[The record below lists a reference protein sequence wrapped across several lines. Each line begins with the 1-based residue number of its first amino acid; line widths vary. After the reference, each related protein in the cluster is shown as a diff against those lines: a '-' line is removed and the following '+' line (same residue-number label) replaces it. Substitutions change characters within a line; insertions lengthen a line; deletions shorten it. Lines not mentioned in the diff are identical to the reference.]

1 MLSVEKRKLFKI
13 LEISAIFVGVI
24 MALYSLYPVFASPPS
39 SPYFPGE
46 TTDPTCLPTDPNCTV
61 YPPLTTTLTTSTAIT
76 MGTSSLILAYNT
88 NNYTSLSVGTDG
100 ALTVSSTNNATTT
113 FANKI
118 SFLSTVFFIN
128 VSFANATSTN
138 LNISGLANFSNVNI
152 SSVTTTNLSFSS
164 ESGTSITSTN
174 GNFNNL
180 TTSNFSTA
188 NISATSPATSYAWF
202 VKALAASE
210 TGDADSMNRA
220 LEQSRI
226 TGPFEEWIAE
236 DRVELAE
243 RWYGNL
249 TPSARA
255 GHDEDLALLVRSQ
268 RGIVAVG

>member
-1 MLSVEKRKLFKI
+1 MTLDHCAYAMQSTLGQLLAAADRQ
-13 LEISAIFVGVI
+13 
-24 MALYSLYPVFASPPS
+24 ALAVAC
-39 SPYFPGE
+39 G
-46 TTDPTCLPTDPNCTV
+46 DV
-61 YPPLTTTLTTSTAIT
+61 A
-76 MGTSSLILAYNT
+76 
-88 NNYTSLSVGTDG
+88 
-100 ALTVSSTNNATTT
+100 
-113 FANKI
+113 
-118 SFLSTVFFIN
+118 
-128 VSFANATSTN
+128 
-138 LNISGLANFSNVNI
+138 
-152 SSVTTTNLSFSS
+152 
-164 ESGTSITSTN
+164 
-174 GNFNNL
+174 
-180 TTSNFSTA
+180 A

-268 RGIVAVG
+268 RGIVAVGKRYASDPKFRDRIAAIVGAMGPRDQANFLAQVKRASGAMP